1 MTPWRVEGWIAGRP
15 FAVTIEA
22 HSASDAEAVALL
34 LWPEVVR
41 IVATTPV
48 HVAVQA

>member
-1 MTPWRVEGWIAGRP
+1 MTPYRVEAWIAGRP
-15 FAVTIEA
+15 FALVIEA
-22 HSASDAEAVALL
+22 YSASDAEATMLL